1 MPSRNQLQDGNLCFS
16 LWQVTQ
22 VLFISGHML
31 LSHVLRKKKKKA
43 LLVNRVGRLCVR
55 LCVCFAVAIPLG
67 LRAIFCK
74 EGRCLLP
81 QGPASLFGK
90 DMHF

>member
-31 LSHVLRKKKKKA
+31 LSHVSRKKKKKSIVGQQGRKVMCEA
-43 LLVNRVGRLCVR
+43 L
-55 LCVCFAVAIPLG
+55 
-67 LRAIFCK
+67 
-74 EGRCLLP
+74 CLLCCSSSS
-81 QGPASLFGK
+81 GVACNIL
-90 DMHF
+90 